1 MSGAH
6 AHRHTIGLVLD
17 HISSTMPT
25 TKAKAWKGEQDT
37 ILNKLFQD
45 KVIDPELEKR
55 FGNDNRAA
63 RNYCWEKSKEHFPD
77 YCGSKENAIRRLKQ
91 KARSYCV
98 ELTHR
103 GARRQGMS
111 LLFVVE
117 RLYCCPNTNKMLS
130 YIIN

>member
-1 MSGAH
+1 
-6 AHRHTIGLVLD
+6 
-17 HISSTMPT
+17 MPT

-63 RNYCWEKSKEHFPD
+63 RNYCLEKSKEHFPD

-111 LLFVVE
+111 LLFVVDCIAVLILI
-117 RLYCCPNTNKMLS
+117 RCC